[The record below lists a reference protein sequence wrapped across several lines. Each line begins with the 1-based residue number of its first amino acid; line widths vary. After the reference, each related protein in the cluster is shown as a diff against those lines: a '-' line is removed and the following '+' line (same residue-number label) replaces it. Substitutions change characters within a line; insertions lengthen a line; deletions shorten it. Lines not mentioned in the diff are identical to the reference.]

1 MTNTANNVA
10 LIRSHAIWHEMLKTH
25 ASIYNT
31 AKTLGIKQQIVP
43 ATFNTI
49 QNEGR
54 MLTGNT
60 ELEYFFRGFDV
71 EKDKYKAV
79 STSFGVRN
87 AVEQADKKM
96 KQWQVTGVPSLIVN
110 GKYRVS
116 ASRAVRTDELF
127 DVVDFLVAK
136 ERN

>member
-1 MTNTANNVA
+1 
-10 LIRSHAIWHEMLKTH
+10 
-25 ASIYNT
+25 
-31 AKTLGIKQQIVP
+31 
-43 ATFNTI
+43 
-49 QNEGR
+49 
-54 MLTGNT
+54 
-60 ELEYFFRGFDV
+60 
-71 EKDKYKAV
+71 
-79 STSFGVRN
+79 
-87 AVEQADKKM
+87 M